1 MRHMAM
7 QRARAMSRITAIRT
21 TAAGALA
28 AVLLAGCAT
37 NPVTGKRE
45 FTLVSEGQEVEM
57 GKGAAEE
64 VAQTIGL
71 YDNPATQRYV
81 AELGK
86 RLAAHSERPELPWS
100 FQVVDDPVVNAFALP
115 GGFIFVT
122 RGLMAHMNSE
132 AQLVSVL
139 GHEIGHVT
147 AKHSVQQISRAQ
159 MAQVLLI
166 GGMLASDTIAAL
178 GDVGLAGLSV
188 LFLKYGRDAE
198 RQADDLGFKYSVNEG
213 YEVRSMPGVFA
224 TLKRVG
230 ESSGAERLPTWLS
243 THPSPDERIERI
255 QKMIAEKNPPPGKE
269 EKPGYL
275 AMTDG
280 LTFGP
285 NPRQGFFDNG
295 VFKHPDLRFQ
305 LTTPKGWKA
314 ANLSQAV
321 IAQAPG
327 GDAAFQLTLAKEG
340 SPGQALEKFAAN
352 QAVSAVEKV
361 DVPVQGLQASSARF
375 QAKTEGG
382 PVAGLV
388 TFVSHQGKTF
398 QLMGLAP
405 ANAFAGQEPLF
416 KQVQSSFGPLTD
428 PAALAVQPARIKVV
442 TAPGGMTLADLVSK
456 QGPGVPVEK
465 VAIMNQMEPSTR
477 LEAGQK
483 VKIVQG
489 TVRESSSNAVA
500 AR

>member
-1 MRHMAM
+1 MRQMAFP
-7 QRARAMSRITAIRT
+7 RT
-21 TAAGALA
+21 VVVAGALA
-28 AVLLAGCAT
+28 VLVGSCAT

-45 FTLVSEGQEVEM
+45 FTLVSEGQEVQM

-71 YDNPATQRYV
+71 YDNAATQSYV
-81 AELGK
+81 ERLGK
-86 RLAAHSERPELPWS
+86 SLAAQSERPELPWT
-100 FQVVDDPVVNAFALP
+100 FRVVDDPVVNAFALP
-115 GGFIFVT
+115 GGFIFIT

-159 MAQVLLI
+159 AAQVLLI
-166 GGMLASDTIAAL
+166 GGMLASDTVAAL

-198 RQADDLGFKYSVNEG
+198 RQADDLGFKYSVAQG
-213 YEVRSMPGVFA
+213 YDVRSMPGVFA
-224 TLKRVG
+224 TLKRVS
-230 ESSGAERLPTWLS
+230 ESAGAERLPNWLS

-255 QKMIAEKNPPPGKE
+255 QQKIAQQNPPQGKDE
-269 EKPGYL
+269 QQAYL

-285 NPRQGFFDNG
+285 NPRQGFFENG
-295 VFKHPDLRFQ
+295 VFKHPDMRFQ
-305 LTTPKGWKA
+305 VTMPSGWKA
-314 ANLSQAV
+314 TNLSQAV
-321 IAQAPG
+321 VAEASG
-327 GDAAFQLTLAKEG
+327 GTAAFQLTMAKEA

-361 DVPVQGLQASSARF
+361 DVPMHGLQASSARF

-382 PVAGLV
+382 QLAGLV

-405 ANAFAGQEPLF
+405 AAGFAAQEATF
-416 KQVQSSFGPLTD
+416 KQVQGSFGPLTD
-428 PAALAVQPARIKVV
+428 QAALSVQPARVKLVS
-442 TAPGGMTLADLVSK
+442 APSSMTLAELVSK
-456 QGPGVPVEK
+456 QGSGLSAEK
-465 VAIMNQMEPSTR
+465 VAILNQMDPATR
-477 LEAGQK
+477 LQAGQK
-483 VKIVQG
+483 VKLIQG
-489 TVRESSSNAVA
+489 TVRESSANAVA
-500 AR
+500 TK

>member
-1 MRHMAM
+1 MRQMAFP
-7 QRARAMSRITAIRT
+7 RT
-21 TAAGALA
+21 VLVAGALA
-28 AVLLAGCAT
+28 ILVGSCAT

-45 FTLVSEGQEVEM
+45 FTLVSEGQEVAM

-64 VAQTIGL
+64 VVQTIGL
-71 YDNPATQRYV
+71 YDNAATQSYV
-81 AELGK
+81 ERLGK
-86 RLAAHSERPELPWS
+86 GLAAQSERPELPWT
-100 FQVVDDPVVNAFALP
+100 FRVVDDPVVNAFALP
-115 GGFIFVT
+115 GGFIFIT

-159 MAQVLLI
+159 AAQVLLI
-166 GGMLASDTIAAL
+166 GGMLASDTVAAL

-198 RQADDLGFKYSVNEG
+198 RQADDLGFKYSVNQG
-213 YEVRSMPGVFA
+213 YDVRSMPGVFA
-224 TLKRVG
+224 TLKRVS
-230 ESSGAERLPTWLS
+230 ESAGAERLPNWLS

-255 QKMIAEKNPPPGKE
+255 QQMISAQNPPQGKD
-269 EKPGYL
+269 EKQAYL

-280 LTFGP
+280 LTYGP

-295 VFKHPDLRFQ
+295 VFKHPDMRFQ
-305 LTTPKGWKA
+305 VTMPSGWKA
-314 ANLSQAV
+314 TNLSQAV
-321 IAQAPG
+321 VAEASG
-327 GDAAFQLTLAKEG
+327 GAAAFQLTMAKEA

-361 DVPVQGLQASSARF
+361 DVPVHGLQASSARF

-382 PVAGLV
+382 QLAGLV

-405 ANAFAGQEPLF
+405 AAGFAAQEATF
-416 KQVQSSFGPLTD
+416 KQVQGSFGPLTD
-428 PAALAVQPARIKVV
+428 QAALSVQPARVKLV
-442 TAPGGMTLADLVSK
+442 TAPSSMTLGELVSK
-456 QGPGVPVEK
+456 QGSGLSAEK
-465 VAIMNQMEPSTR
+465 VAILNQMDPATR

-483 VKIVQG
+483 VKLVQG
-489 TVRESSSNAVA
+489 TIRESSSNAVA
-500 AR
+500 AK

>member
-1 MRHMAM
+1 VVV
-7 QRARAMSRITAIRT
+7 
-21 TAAGALA
+21 AGALA
-28 AVLLAGCAT
+28 VLVGSCAT

-71 YDNPATQRYV
+71 YDNAATQSYV
-81 AELGK
+81 ERLGK
-86 RLAAHSERPELPWS
+86 SLAAQSERPELPWT
-100 FQVVDDPVVNAFALP
+100 FRVVDDPVVNAFALP
-115 GGFIFVT
+115 GGFIFIT

-159 MAQVLLI
+159 AAQVLLI
-166 GGMLASDTIAAL
+166 GGMLASDTVAAL

-198 RQADDLGFKYSVNEG
+198 RQADDLGFKYSVNQG
-213 YEVRSMPGVFA
+213 YDVRSMPGVFA
-224 TLKRVG
+224 TLKRVS
-230 ESSGAERLPTWLS
+230 ESAGAERLPNWLS

-255 QKMIAEKNPPPGKE
+255 QQKIAQQNPPQGKDE
-269 EKPGYL
+269 QQAYL

-280 LTFGP
+280 LTYGA

-295 VFKHPDLRFQ
+295 VFKHPDMRFQ
-305 LTTPKGWKA
+305 VTMPSGWKA
-314 ANLSQAV
+314 TNLSQAV
-321 IAQAPG
+321 VAEASG
-327 GDAAFQLTLAKEG
+327 GTAVFQLTMAKEA

-361 DVPVQGLQASSARF
+361 DVPVHGLQASSARF

-382 PVAGLV
+382 QLAGLV

-405 ANAFAGQEPLF
+405 AAGFAAQEATF
-416 KQVQSSFGPLTD
+416 KQVQGSFGPLTD
-428 PAALAVQPARIKVV
+428 QAALSVQPARVKLVS
-442 TAPGGMTLADLVSK
+442 APSSMTLAERVSK
-456 QGPGVPVEK
+456 QGSGLSAEK
-465 VAIMNQMEPSTR
+465 VAILNQMDPATR
-477 LEAGQK
+477 LQAGQK

-489 TVRESSSNAVA
+489 NVRESSSNAVA
-500 AR
+500 TK

>member
-1 MRHMAM
+1 VVV
-7 QRARAMSRITAIRT
+7 
-21 TAAGALA
+21 AGALA
-28 AVLLAGCAT
+28 VLVGSCAT

-71 YDNPATQRYV
+71 YDNAATQSYV
-81 AELGK
+81 ERLGK
-86 RLAAHSERPELPWS
+86 SLAAQSERPELPWT
-100 FQVVDDPVVNAFALP
+100 FRVVDDPVVNAFALP
-115 GGFIFVT
+115 GGFIFIT

-159 MAQVLLI
+159 AAQVLLI
-166 GGMLASDTIAAL
+166 GGMLASDTVAAL

-198 RQADDLGFKYSVNEG
+198 RQADDLGFKYSVNQG
-213 YEVRSMPGVFA
+213 YDVRSMPGVFA
-224 TLKRVG
+224 TLKRVS
-230 ESSGAERLPTWLS
+230 ESAGAERLPNWLS

-255 QKMIAEKNPPPGKE
+255 QQKIAQQNPPQGKDE
-269 EKPGYL
+269 QQAYL

-280 LTFGP
+280 LTYGA

-295 VFKHPDLRFQ
+295 VFKHPDMRFQ
-305 LTTPKGWKA
+305 VTMPSGWKA
-314 ANLSQAV
+314 TNLSQAV
-321 IAQAPG
+321 VAEASG
-327 GDAAFQLTLAKEG
+327 GTAAFQLTMAKEA

-361 DVPVQGLQASSARF
+361 DVPVHGLQASSARF

-382 PVAGLV
+382 QLAGLV

-405 ANAFAGQEPLF
+405 AAGFAAQEATF
-416 KQVQSSFGPLTD
+416 KQVQGSFGPLTD
-428 PAALAVQPARIKVV
+428 QAALSVQPARVKLVS
-442 TAPGGMTLADLVSK
+442 APSSMTLAELVSK
-456 QGPGVPVEK
+456 QGSGLSAEK
-465 VAIMNQMEPSTR
+465 VAILNQMDPATR
-477 LEAGQK
+477 LQAGQK

-500 AR
+500 TK

>member
-1 MRHMAM
+1 MRQMAFP
-7 QRARAMSRITAIRT
+7 RTAVV
-21 TAAGALA
+21 AGALA
-28 AVLLAGCAT
+28 ILIGSCAT

-45 FTLVSEGQEVEM
+45 FTLVSQGQEVEM

-71 YDNPATQRYV
+71 YDNAATQSYV
-81 AELGK
+81 ERLGK
-86 RLAAHSERPELPWS
+86 SLASQSERPELPWT
-100 FQVVDDPVVNAFALP
+100 FRVVDDPVVNAFALP
-115 GGFIFVT
+115 GGFIFIT

-159 MAQVLLI
+159 AAQVLLI
-166 GGMLASDTIAAL
+166 GGMLASDTVAAL

-198 RQADDLGFKYSVNEG
+198 RQADDLGFKYSVNQG
-213 YEVRSMPGVFA
+213 YDVRSMPGVFA
-224 TLKRVG
+224 TLKRVS
-230 ESSGAERLPTWLS
+230 ESAGAERLPNWLS

-255 QKMIAEKNPPPGKE
+255 QQKIAEQNPPQGKD
-269 EKPGYL
+269 EKQAYL

-280 LTFGP
+280 LTYGP

-295 VFKHPDLRFQ
+295 VFKHPEMRFQ
-305 LTTPKGWKA
+305 VTMPSGWKA
-314 ANLSQAV
+314 TNLSQAV
-321 IAQAPG
+321 VAEASG
-327 GDAAFQLTLAKEG
+327 GTAAFQLTMAKEA

-361 DVPVQGLQASSARF
+361 DVPVHGLQASSARF

-382 PVAGLV
+382 QVAGLV
-388 TFVSHQGKTF
+388 TFVSHEGKTF

-405 ANAFAGQEPLF
+405 AAGFAAQEATF
-416 KQVQSSFGPLTD
+416 KQVQGSFGPLTD
-428 PAALAVQPARIKVV
+428 QAALSVQPARVKLV
-442 TAPGGMTLADLVSK
+442 TAPSSMTLAELVSK
-456 QGPGVPVEK
+456 QGSGLSAEK
-465 VAIMNQMEPSTR
+465 VAILNQLDPSTR

-483 VKIVQG
+483 VKLVQG
-489 TVRESSSNAVA
+489 TVRESSSKAVA
-500 AR
+500 SK

>member
-1 MRHMAM
+1 MRQMAFRKSWATRSM
-7 QRARAMSRITAIRT
+7 M
-21 TAAGALA
+21 
-28 AVLLAGCAT
+28 AVLGIGLISGCAT

-45 FTLVSEGQEVEM
+45 FTLVSEGQEIQM

-71 YDNPATQRYV
+71 YDNPATQSYV
-81 AELGK
+81 ENLGK
-86 RLAAHSERPELPWS
+86 KIAAQSERPDLPWT
-100 FQVVDDPVVNAFALP
+100 FRVVDDPVVNAFALP

-159 MAQVLLI
+159 AAQVLLI
-166 GGMLASDTIAAL
+166 GGMLASETVAAL
-178 GDVGLAGLSV
+178 GEVGMAGLSV

-198 RQADDLGFKYSVNEG
+198 RQADDLGFKYSVNTG
-213 YEVRSMPGVFA
+213 YDVRAMPGVFA
-224 TLKRVG
+224 TLKRVS
-230 ESSGAERLPTWLS
+230 ESAGAERLPNWLS

-255 QKMIAEKNPPPGKE
+255 QKKITETNPPAGKE
-269 EKPGYL
+269 DTSSYL

-280 LTFGP
+280 MTYGP

-295 VFKHPDLRFQ
+295 VFKHPELRFQ
-305 LTTPKGWKA
+305 VTMPKGWKA
-314 ANLSQAV
+314 TNLSQAV
-321 IAQAPG
+321 VAQAPS
-327 GDAAFQLTLAKEG
+327 GDAAFQLTLAKEA
-340 SPGQALEKFAAN
+340 SPGQALEQFATN

-382 PVAGLV
+382 QVGGLV

-405 ANAFAGQEPLF
+405 ATGFAAQEATF
-416 KQVQSSFGPLTD
+416 KQVQGSFGPLTD
-428 PAALAVQPARIKVV
+428 QAALTVQPARVKLV
-442 TAPGGMTLADLVSK
+442 TAPSAMTLADLVSK
-456 QGPGVPVEK
+456 QGAGSGLSVEK
-465 VAIMNQMEPSTR
+465 VAILNQMDPSTR
-477 LEAGQK
+477 LQAGQK
-483 VKIVQG
+483 VKMVQG

-500 AR
+500 TR

>member
-1 MRHMAM
+1 VVV
-7 QRARAMSRITAIRT
+7 
-21 TAAGALA
+21 AGALA
-28 AVLLAGCAT
+28 VLVGSCAT

-71 YDNPATQRYV
+71 YDNAATQSYV
-81 AELGK
+81 ERLGK
-86 RLAAHSERPELPWS
+86 SLAAQSERPELPWT
-100 FQVVDDPVVNAFALP
+100 FRVVDDPVVNAFALP
-115 GGFIFVT
+115 GGFIFIT

-159 MAQVLLI
+159 AAQVLLI
-166 GGMLASDTIAAL
+166 GGMLASDTVAAL

-198 RQADDLGFKYSVNEG
+198 RQADDLGFKYSVNQG
-213 YEVRSMPGVFA
+213 YDVRSMPGVFA
-224 TLKRVG
+224 TLKRVS
-230 ESSGAERLPTWLS
+230 ESAGAERLPNWLS

-255 QKMIAEKNPPPGKE
+255 QQKIAQQNPPQGKDE
-269 EKPGYL
+269 QQAYL

-280 LTFGP
+280 LTYGA

-295 VFKHPDLRFQ
+295 VFKHPDMRFQ
-305 LTTPKGWKA
+305 VTMPSGWKA
-314 ANLSQAV
+314 TNLSQAV
-321 IAQAPG
+321 VAEASG
-327 GDAAFQLTLAKEG
+327 GTAAFQLTMAKEA

-361 DVPVQGLQASSARF
+361 DVPVHGLQASSARF

-382 PVAGLV
+382 QLAGLV

-405 ANAFAGQEPLF
+405 AAGFAAQEATF
-416 KQVQSSFGPLTD
+416 KQVQGSFGPLTD
-428 PAALAVQPARIKVV
+428 QAALSVQPARVKLVS
-442 TAPGGMTLADLVSK
+442 APSSMTLAELVSK
-456 QGPGVPVEK
+456 QGSGLSAEK
-465 VAIMNQMEPSTR
+465 VAILNQMDTATR
-477 LEAGQK
+477 LQAGQK

-500 AR
+500 TK